1 MNKEKIIEV
10 LKTVIDPEILVDI
23 YTLGLIYNIEE
34 DNGSINIRM
43 TLTSPMCP
51 FGPELINDV
60 KLKLG
65 VIEGIKE
72 VKVDLVFEPVWQ
84 PSDELKLMLGV
95 K

>member
-95 K
+95 E